1 MQIKIMI
8 SLQVRRLMMRLTTK
22 LFKDPLVIKR
32 LTKYIPL
39 L

>member
-8 SLQVRRLMMRLTTK
+8 SLQVRRLILWLTVRLC
-22 LFKDPLVIKR
+22 KDPLVIKR
-32 LTKYIPL
+32 LTKHITL

>member
-8 SLQVRRLMMRLTTK
+8 SLQVRRGILWLTVRLC
-22 LFKDPLVIKR
+22 KDRLVIKR
-32 LTKYIPL
+32 LTKHITL